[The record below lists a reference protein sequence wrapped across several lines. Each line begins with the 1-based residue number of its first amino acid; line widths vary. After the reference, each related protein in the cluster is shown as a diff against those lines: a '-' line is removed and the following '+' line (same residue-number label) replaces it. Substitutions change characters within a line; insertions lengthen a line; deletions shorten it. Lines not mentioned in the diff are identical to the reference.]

1 MYCSAWLQVAG
12 SYIHIHIHVIGR
24 YLNNVV
30 GTAISQLTKW
40 HESHSFIQSIP
51 FRTILALT
59 RRCFFCSPISAEL
72 AQQFQ
77 FGAIINSVL
86 ARLQGAVDDSVG
98 GVSEAVSKVSVHVDC
113 VCACLLS
120 IPPLLLCIS
129 PLLPLQ
135 LLLSLTALL
144 IHLDDWPELHW
155 EVVK

>member
-1 MYCSAWLQVAG
+1 M
-12 SYIHIHIHVIGR
+12 
-24 YLNNVV
+24 
-30 GTAISQLTKW
+30 
-40 HESHSFIQSIP
+40 
-51 FRTILALT
+51 
-59 RRCFFCSPISAEL
+59 
-72 AQQFQ
+72 
-77 FGAIINSVL
+77 
-86 ARLQGAVDDSVG
+86 DDSVG